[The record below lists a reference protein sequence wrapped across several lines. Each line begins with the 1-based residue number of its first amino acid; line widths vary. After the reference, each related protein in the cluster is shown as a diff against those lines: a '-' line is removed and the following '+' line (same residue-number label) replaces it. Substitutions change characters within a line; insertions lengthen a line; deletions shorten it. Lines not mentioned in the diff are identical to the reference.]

1 MPAPHSFAAHFADLP
16 DPRVDRTKLHSL
28 LDILVITLCA
38 VISGAEGWS
47 DIAQYG
53 RTKEP
58 WLRTFLTLP
67 NGIPT
72 DDTFARVFAR
82 LDTVAFGRCFA
93 QWTRSIKKKTH
104 GKVVSIDG
112 KSLRHSFD
120 TATGRG
126 AIQMVSAWAND
137 SRLVLAQQK
146 VDTKSNEITAIPKLF
161 EMLDLE
167 GCVVTLDAMG
177 TQKEIA
183 AQIKEKKADYV
194 LALKVNQG
202 HAYEEVSHFFETG
215 LQKGFQKSFGEVAV
229 LTYETV
235 DYEHGR
241 IEKRRYYQTD
251 QIDWLLAKDDWEGL
265 ASIGMVMTERTDK
278 GKTQSQTRY
287 FLSSLPGK
295 VRRFAKAV
303 RAHWGI
309 ENSLHWQLDISFDE
323 DSSRIR
329 KDRAPENLAIVRHIA
344 LNILQQDQTLKRGT
358 KAKRLQAAW
367 DNEYL
372 VRILTGDN

>member
-1 MPAPHSFAAHFADLP
+1 MPAPNSFATHFADLP
-16 DPRVDRTKLHSL
+16 DPRVERTKLHSL
-28 LDILVITLCA
+28 LDILTITLCA

-53 RTKEP
+53 CTKEA
-58 WLRTFLTLP
+58 WLRTFLALP
-67 NGIPT
+67 NGIPSE
-72 DDTFARVFAR
+72 DTFARVFAR
-82 LDTVAFGRCFA
+82 LDTEVFGRCFA
-93 QWTRSIKKKTH
+93 LWTRSIKKKTS
-104 GKVVSIDG
+104 GKLVSIDG

-120 TATGRG
+120 TASGKG
-126 AIQMVSAWAND
+126 AIQMVSAWANE
-137 SRLVLAQQK
+137 SRLVLAQQE
-146 VDTKSNEITAIPKLF
+146 VDTKSNEITAIPKLL
-161 EMLDLE
+161 EMLDME
-167 GCVVTLDAMG
+167 GCIVTLDAMG

-183 AQIKEKKADYV
+183 AQIKQKKADYV
-194 LALKVNQG
+194 LVLKSNQG

-215 LQKGFQKSFGEVAV
+215 LRKGFKEMGV
-229 LTYETV
+229 LTHETV

-265 ASIGMVMTERTDK
+265 ASIGMVVTQRTDK
-278 GKTQSQTRY
+278 GKTQGETRY
-287 FLSSLPGK
+287 FLSSLSGN

-303 RAHWGI
+303 RAHWSI

-329 KDRAPENLAIVRHIA
+329 KDRAPENLAIIRHIA
-344 LNILQQDQTLKRGT
+344 LNMLQQNKTLKRGL

-367 DNEYL
+367 DNDYL
-372 VRILTGDN
+372 VAILTGHN